1 MTSIPVNE
9 PLIGGNAAK
18 YVAEC
23 VESGWVSSEGR
34 FIGEFEGA
42 WASFCGGKE
51 GVAVN
56 SGTAALE
63 IAVAAL
69 ELEPGSEVILPS
81 YTIICCAT
89 AVIAAGCTPVL
100 VDCDSNTWCMDVNAV
115 ADKITPHTRAI
126 MPVHIFG
133 HPVDMDPLMALAD
146 KHGLA
151 VVEDAAE
158 SHGAEYK
165 GKRVGAIGDL
175 GCFSFYANKIIT
187 TGEGGMVVA
196 RDGTHTERLRYLRNM
211 CFRSDR
217 RFRHTELGRNFRIT
231 NLQAAI
237 GLSQVEAVESHIEK
251 KRWMGSTYG
260 EQLEEEPHLAL
271 PVERD
276 WAKNVYWMYGVV
288 LDDEVP
294 FEAEEFASRLAAKGI
309 ATRPFFVGMHEQP
322 VLRERGLFE
331 SESYPVTE
339 RIARRGLYLPSGLT
353 LTEEQIGQVCEA
365 VKTVL
370 SDF

>member
-1 MTSIPVNE
+1 MTLIPVNE
-9 PLIGGNAAK
+9 PLISGNAAK

-34 FIGEFEGA
+34 FIGEFEEA
-42 WASFCGGKE
+42 WASFCGGKA

-69 ELEPGSEVILPS
+69 EMEPGSEVILPS
-81 YTIICCAT
+81 YTIISCAM
-89 AVIAAGCTPVL
+89 AVIAGGGVPVL
-100 VDCDSNTWCMDVNAV
+100 VDCESDTWCMDVNAV
-115 ADKITPHTRAI
+115 AEKITPRTRAI

-133 HPVDMDPLMALAD
+133 HPVDMDPLMGLAE

-151 VVEDAAE
+151 VIEDAAE
-158 SHGAEYK
+158 AHGAEYR

-175 GCFSFYANKIIT
+175 GCFSFYANKIVT
-187 TGEGGMVVA
+187 SGEGGMVVA
-196 RDGTHTERLRYLRNM
+196 RDETYGKRLAYLRNM
-211 CFRSDR
+211 CFHTDR
-217 RFRHTELGRNFRIT
+217 RFRHTELGRNFRMT

-251 KRWMGSTYG
+251 KRWLAAAYG
-260 EQLEEEPHLAL
+260 ERLGDEPRLAL
-271 PVERD
+271 PVERG

-288 LDDEVP
+288 LDDVVP
-294 FEAEEFASRLAAKGI
+294 FEAEEFARRVAAEGI
-309 ATRPFFVGMHEQP
+309 DTRPFFLGMHEQP
-322 VLRERGLFE
+322 VLRDRGLFAG
-331 SESYPVTE
+331 ESYPVTE

-353 LTEEQIGQVCEA
+353 LTGEQIDRVCEA
-365 VKTVL
+365 VQTVL
-370 SDF
+370 DGA

>member
-1 MTSIPVNE
+1 MNPIPVNE

-34 FIGEFEGA
+34 FIGEFEEA
-42 WASFCGGKE
+42 WAGFCGGE
-51 GVAVN
+51 AGVAVN

-69 ELEPGSEVILPS
+69 ELEPGAEVILPS
-81 YTIICCAT
+81 YTIICCAM
-89 AVIAAGCTPVL
+89 AVIAAGGVPVL
-100 VDCDSNTWCMDVNAV
+100 VDCEPDTWCMDVNAV
-115 ADKITPHTRAI
+115 AEKITPRTRAL

-133 HPVDMDPLMALAD
+133 HPVDMDPLMELAG

-151 VVEDAAE
+151 VIEDAAE
-158 SHGAEYK
+158 AHGAEYK
-165 GKRVGAIGDL
+165 GRRVGAIGDL

-196 RDGTHTERLRYLRNM
+196 REGTYAERLAYLRNM
-211 CFRSDR
+211 CFRTDR
-217 RFRHTELGRNFRIT
+217 RFRHTELGRNFRMT
-231 NLQAAI
+231 NLQAAS

-251 KRWMGSTYG
+251 KRWMGAAYG
-260 EQLEEEPHLAL
+260 ERLGGESRLAL

-288 LDDEVP
+288 LSDEVP
-294 FEAEEFASRLAAKGI
+294 FEADEFARRMAEQGI
-309 ATRPFFVGMHEQP
+309 ATRPFFLGMHEQP
-322 VLRERGLFE
+322 VLRDRGLFAD
-331 SESYPVTE
+331 ESYPITE

-353 LTEEQIGQVCEA
+353 LTGEQINRVCEA
-365 VKTVL
+365 VTTVL
-370 SDF
+370 DGA